1 LSKDGIQMV
10 LITKDLDTKNGIKK
24 LIVKRW
30 NSNGVYHQRF
40 RPKNEIEE
48 IDHLNVVIK

>member
-10 LITKDLDTKNGIKK
+10 FIAKDLDTKNGIKK

-40 RPKNEIEE
+40 RHKKWNRK